1 MKSARKFD
9 RIEDAIAD
17 IRKGR
22 MVVVVDD
29 PRRENEGDIVI
40 AAEKCGVAAVNFMAV
55 HARGLIC
62 VPLPAARLEAL
73 KLHAMVDAA
82 TSHGPGAGRDTA
94 FTVSVDARR
103 GTTTGISA
111 RDRATTIAAL
121 MDAKTKPADLMRPG
135 HIFPLRAKEGGV
147 LVRAGHTEAAVDL
160 ARLAGL
166 SPAGVICEILNPD
179 GTMSR
184 APQLRRF
191 AQRHKLKLITIAD
204 LIEYRRRHDKLVERM
219 ADAAL
224 PTRWGDFT
232 IRVYEETLTG
242 KVHLAMVKGE
252 VADGKGRGKKAPLVR
267 VHSSCV
273 TGDALFS
280 QKCDCGLQL
289 EAALKQIAAE
299 GRGVLVYLNQEGRGI
314 GLINKIKAYALQD
327 KGLDTVE
334 ANLKLGLKPDLRE
347 YGIGAQILTDQ
358 GLSAIRLL
366 TNNPRK
372 IVGIE
377 GYGLKVV
384 ERVALQMP
392 HTKHSERY
400 LRTKKAKLGHMLDMP
415 EEGR

>member
-1 MKSARKFD
+1 VTPAKGFHS
-9 RIEDAIAD
+9 IEDAIAD
-17 IRKGR
+17 VRRGR

-29 PRRENEGDIVI
+29 PDRENEGDVVI

-62 VPLPAARLEAL
+62 APLPGARLDAL
-73 KLHAMVDAA
+73 KLHPMVDP
-82 TSHGPGAGRDTA
+82 SNNVHGPGAGRDTA
-94 FTVSVDARR
+94 FTVSVDAKK

-111 RDRATTIAAL
+111 RDRALTISTL
-121 MDAKTKPADLMRPG
+121 LDPKTKPQDLMRPG
-135 HIFPLRAKEGGV
+135 HVFPLRAKEGGV

-166 SPAGVICEILNPD
+166 KPAGVICEILNPD

-184 APQLRRF
+184 TPQLMRF
-191 AQRHKLKLITIAD
+191 ARRHGLKIVTIAA
-204 LIEYRRRHDKLVERM
+204 LIDYRRRMDRLVERK
-219 ADAAL
+219 ASARL
-224 PTRWGDFT
+224 PTKYGEFT
-232 IRVYEETLTG
+232 IRVYEEQLTG
-242 KVHLAMVKGE
+242 KVHLAMIKGD
-252 VADGKGRGKKAPLVR
+252 VSGAKGALVR

-280 QKCDCGLQL
+280 AKCDCGLQL
-289 EAALKQIAAE
+289 EAALKQIAAA

-347 YGIGAQILTDQ
+347 YGIGAQILADQ
-358 GLSAIRLL
+358 GLSSIRLL

-377 GYGLKVV
+377 GYGLRVV
-384 ERVALQMP
+384 ERVPLQMAA
-392 HTKHSERY
+392 TAHSARY
-400 LRTKKAKLGHMLDMP
+400 LKTKKDKLGHMLVVP
-415 EEGR
+415 EEMR

>member
-1 MKSARKFD
+1 MKSAKGFN

-17 IRKGR
+17 VRKGR

-29 PRRENEGDIVI
+29 PNRENEGDIVI

-62 VPLPAARLEAL
+62 VPLPAARLDAL
-73 KLHAMVDAA
+73 KLHPMIDASE
-82 TSHGPGAGRDTA
+82 TVGAAPGRDTA
-94 FTVSVDARR
+94 FTVSVDSKR
-103 GTTTGISA
+103 GTSTGISA
-111 RDRATTIAAL
+111 RDRAITIKAL
-121 MDAKTKPADLMRPG
+121 IDPRTRPEDLGRPG
-135 HIFPLRAKEGGV
+135 HVFPLRAKEGGV

-166 SPAGVICEILNPD
+166 NPSGVICEILNAD

-184 APQLRRF
+184 TPQLMKF
-191 AQRHKLKLITIAD
+191 ARRHKLKIVTIAD
-204 LIEYRRRHDKLVERM
+204 LIEYRRRKDRLIERR
-219 ADAAL
+219 ASAKL
-224 PTRWGDFT
+224 PTKHGDFL

-242 KVHLAMVKGE
+242 KVHLALVKGE
-252 VADGKGRGKKAPLVR
+252 VRGAADVLVR

-280 QKCDCGLQL
+280 AKCDCGLQL
-289 EAALKQIAAE
+289 EAALKRIAAA

-314 GLINKIKAYALQD
+314 GLINKIRAYALQD
-327 KGLDTVE
+327 KGLDTVQ
-334 ANLKLGLKPDLRE
+334 ANLALGLKPDLRE
-347 YGIGAQILTDQ
+347 YGIGAQILADQ
-358 GLSAIRLL
+358 GLTSIRIL

-384 ERVALQMP
+384 ERVHLQMP
-392 HTKHSERY
+392 STKHTAGY
-400 LRTKKAKLGHMLDMP
+400 LRAKREKLGHLLTAP
-415 EEGR
+415 EEDR

>member
-1 MKSARKFD
+1 MKAAKGFD
-9 RIEDAIAD
+9 RIEDAISD

-29 PRRENEGDIVI
+29 PNRENEGDVVI

-62 VPLPAARLEAL
+62 VPLPISRLDAL
-73 KLHAMVDAA
+73 KLQPMIDPSAA
-82 TSHGPGAGRDTA
+82 LSAVPGKDTA
-94 FTVSVDARR
+94 FTVSVDAKR
-103 GTTTGISA
+103 GTSTGISA
-111 RDRATTIAAL
+111 RDRALTIKAL
-121 MDAKTKPADLMRPG
+121 IDPKTRPEDLGRPG

-166 SPAGVICEILNPD
+166 KPAGVICEILNAD
-179 GTMSR
+179 GSMSR
-184 APQLRRF
+184 TPQLMRF
-191 AQRHKLKLITIAD
+191 ARKHKLKIVTIAD
-204 LIEYRRRHDKLVERM
+204 LIEHRRRTDRLVERK
-219 ADAAL
+219 ASAKL
-224 PTRWGDFT
+224 PTKYGDFT
-232 IRVYEETLTG
+232 IRVYEESLTG

-252 VADGKGRGKKAPLVR
+252 VRGAKKVLVR

-280 QKCDCGLQL
+280 AKCDCGLQL
-289 EAALKQIAAE
+289 DAAMKQIAAA

-327 KGLDTVE
+327 KGLDTVQ
-334 ANLKLGLKPDLRE
+334 ANLALGLKPDLRE
-347 YGIGAQILTDQ
+347 YGIGAQILADQ
-358 GLSAIRLL
+358 GLTSIRIL

-377 GYGLKVV
+377 GYGLTVA
-384 ERVALQMP
+384 ERVHLQMP
-392 HTKHSERY
+392 SNKHTAGY
-400 LRTKKAKLGHMLDMP
+400 LKTKREKMGHLLTVP
-415 EEGR
+415 EEIR

>member
-1 MKSARKFD
+1 MSPAKGFD

-17 IRKGR
+17 VRKGR

-29 PRRENEGDIVI
+29 PDRENEGDVIV
-40 AAEKCGVAAVNFMAV
+40 AAEKCDVKAVNFMAV

-62 VPLPAARLEAL
+62 VPLPASRLEAL
-73 KLHAMVDAA
+73 KLHAMVDP
-82 TSHGPGAGRDTA
+82 SNNVHGPGAGRDTA
-94 FTVSVDARR
+94 FTVSVDAKK

-111 RDRATTIAAL
+111 KDRAVTIAAL
-121 MDAKTKPADLMRPG
+121 LDPRTKPQDLMRPG
-135 HIFPLRAKEGGV
+135 HVFPLRAKAGGV
-147 LVRAGHTEAAVDL
+147 LVRAGHTEAAVDM

-166 SPAGVICEILNPD
+166 TPAGVICEILNPD

-184 APQLRRF
+184 TPQLLRF
-191 AQRHKLKLITIAD
+191 AKKHKLRIVTIAD
-204 LIEYRRRHDKLVERM
+204 LIDYRRRKDKLVERK
-219 ADAAL
+219 ATARL
-224 PTRWGDFT
+224 PTRWGEFT
-232 IRVYEETLTG
+232 IRVYEEQLSG
-242 KVHLAMVKGE
+242 KVHLAMVKGD
-252 VADGKGRGKKAPLVR
+252 VSGAKGALVR

-289 EAALKQIAAE
+289 EAALKQIAAA
-299 GRGVLVYLNQEGRGI
+299 GKGVLVYLNQEGRGI

-334 ANLKLGLKPDLRE
+334 ANLKLGFKPDLRE
-347 YGIGAQILTDQ
+347 YGIGAQILADQ
-358 GLSAIRLL
+358 GLTSIRLL

-384 ERVALQMP
+384 ERVPLQLPATP
-392 HTKHSERY
+392 HSARY
-400 LRTKKAKLGHMLDMP
+400 LKTKKDKMGHMLVVP
-415 EEGR
+415 EEER

>member
-1 MKSARKFD
+1 MKAAKGFNA
-9 RIEDAIAD
+9 IEDAISD

-29 PRRENEGDIVI
+29 PNRENEGDVVI
-40 AAEKCGVAAVNFMAV
+40 AAEKCGVNAVNFMAV

-62 VPLPAARLEAL
+62 VPLPAARLDAL
-73 KLHAMVDAA
+73 KLQPMIDPSASLSSA
-82 TSHGPGAGRDTA
+82 PGQDTA
-94 FTVSVDARR
+94 FTISVDAKR
-103 GTTTGISA
+103 GTSTGISA
-111 RDRATTIAAL
+111 RDRAVTIKAL
-121 MDAKTKPADLMRPG
+121 IDPKTRPDDLGRPG
-135 HIFPLRAKEGGV
+135 HIFPLRAKAGGV

-166 SPAGVICEILNPD
+166 NPSGVICEILNAD

-184 APQLRRF
+184 TAQLMKF
-191 AQRHKLKLITIAD
+191 ARKHKLKIITIAD
-204 LIEYRRRHDKLVERM
+204 LIDHRRRKDRLVERR
-219 ADAAL
+219 ASAKL
-224 PTRWGDFT
+224 PTKYGDFM

-252 VADGKGRGKKAPLVR
+252 VRGASKVLVR

-280 QKCDCGLQL
+280 AKCDCGNQL
-289 EAALKQIAAE
+289 EAALKQIAHAKK
-299 GRGVLVYLNQEGRGI
+299 GVLVYLNQEGRGI

-334 ANLKLGLKPDLRE
+334 ANLALGLKPDLRE
-347 YGIGAQILTDQ
+347 YGIGAQILADQ
-358 GLSAIRLL
+358 GLTSIRIL

-384 ERVALQMP
+384 ERVHLQMP
-392 HTKHSERY
+392 STKHTAKY
-400 LRTKKAKLGHMLDMP
+400 LRTKREKMGHLLTVP
-415 EEGR
+415 EEIR

>member
-1 MKSARKFD
+1 MSPAKGFARV
-9 RIEDAIAD
+9 EDAIAD

-22 MVVVVDD
+22 MIVVVDD
-29 PRRENEGDIVI
+29 PDRENEGDIII
-40 AAEKCGVAAVNFMAV
+40 AAEKCGVKAVNFMAV

-62 VPLPAARLEAL
+62 VPLPAGRLNAL
-73 KLHAMVDAA
+73 KLHQMVDA
-82 TSHGPGAGRDTA
+82 SNLHGPGAGRDTA
-94 FTVSVDARR
+94 FTVSIDA
-103 GTTTGISA
+103 
-111 RDRATTIAAL
+111 TIAAL
-121 MDAKTKPADLMRPG
+121 LDPKTKPEDLMRPG

-166 SPAGVICEILNPD
+166 TPAGVICEILNAD

-184 APQLRRF
+184 TPQLQRF
-191 AQRHKLKLITIAD
+191 AKKHKLKLITIAD
-204 LIEYRRRHDKLVERM
+204 LIDYRRHKDRLVERK
-219 ADAAL
+219 ATARL
-224 PTRWGDFT
+224 PTRWGEFT
-232 IRVYEETLTG
+232 IRVYEEQLTG
-242 KVHLAMVKGE
+242 KVHLAMIKGD
-252 VADGKGRGKKAPLVR
+252 VSQKKGALVR

-280 QKCDCGLQL
+280 EKCDCGLQL
-289 EAALKQIAAE
+289 EAALKQISAA

-314 GLINKIKAYALQD
+314 GLINKIRAYALQD

-347 YGIGAQILTDQ
+347 YGIGAQILADQ
-358 GLSAIRLL
+358 GLTSIRLL

-384 ERVALQMP
+384 ERVPLQMAS
-392 HTKHSERY
+392 TSHSARY
-400 LRTKKAKLGHMLDMP
+400 LRTKKKKLGHLLDMP
-415 EEGR
+415 EEAR

>member
-1 MKSARKFD
+1 MIPAKGFH

-29 PRRENEGDIVI
+29 PDRENEGDVII
-40 AAEKCGVAAVNFMAV
+40 AAEKCGVQAVNFMAV

-62 VPLPAARLEAL
+62 VPLPASRLKAL
-73 KLHAMVDAA
+73 KLHAMVDP
-82 TSHGPGAGRDTA
+82 SNNVHGPGAGRDTA
-94 FTVSVDARR
+94 FTVSIDAKK

-111 RDRATTIAAL
+111 KDRATTIAAL
-121 MDAKTKPADLMRPG
+121 LDAKTRPEDLMRPG
-135 HIFPLRAKEGGV
+135 HIFPLRAKDGGV

-160 ARLAGL
+160 SRLAGL
-166 SPAGVICEILNPD
+166 TPAGVICEILNPD
-179 GTMSR
+179 GTMAR
-184 APQLRRF
+184 TPQLFKF
-191 AQRHKLKLITIAD
+191 AKKHGLKIITIAD
-204 LIEYRRRHDKLVERM
+204 LIDYRRHKDRLVERK
-219 ADAAL
+219 ASARL
-224 PTRWGDFT
+224 PTKYGEFT
-232 IRVYEETLTG
+232 IRVYEEQLTG
-242 KVHLAMVKGE
+242 KVHLAMVKGD
-252 VADGKGRGKKAPLVR
+252 VQGVKGALVR

-273 TGDALFS
+273 TGDSLFS

-289 EAALKQIAAE
+289 EAALKQIAAA

-358 GLSAIRLL
+358 GLTSIRLL

-377 GYGLKVV
+377 GYGLKVT
-384 ERVALQMP
+384 ERVPLQMP
-392 HTKHSERY
+392 SNPHTARY
-400 LRTKKAKLGHMLDMP
+400 LRTKKQKLGHWLDMP
-415 EEGR
+415 EEAR